1 MAEESVK
8 DIAAQP
14 IDVVEQVGSLMDF
27 EKSSQLMDSGIELLI
42 IYGPKILAAIA
53 IFIVGKMAIYSGLL
67 NKIKPTDVKIFRKSL
82 RCSDL
87 GIQSRFN

>member
-14 IDVVEQVGSLMDF
+14 IDVVEQVGSLMDL
-27 EKSSQLMDSGIELLI
+27 EKSSQLMDSGIELLM

-53 IFIVGKMAIYSGLL
+53 IFIVGKMVILWG
-67 NKIKPTDVKIFRKSL
+67 
-82 RCSDL
+82 
-87 GIQSRFN
+87 